1 MAMNSLHARA
11 VAARMLA
18 LTGEMP
24 AVALSDDPASLGV
37 LTRFRSGAGRW
48 LVTVRMASE
57 GFDCPDIRVV
67 LWATN
72 VTGEG
77 AFRQIVARALRVVPG
92 LLHQDAQVFL
102 PADQRLLAL
111 ARGLVDPQGR
121 SVRAGTWF
129 GPEGLDQENGNAENG
144 NAESE
149 EEENRTEDAGPRG
162 EGSGLF
168 VPLTSWAFG
177 QRMVTNGAV
186 VPASALRQ
194 ARVLNAGPFG
204 FSGLPD
210 YALAAAIARMEA
222 DAEELD
228 GTGFD
233 QSTRDQSG
241 FDQSTRDQIISDQTI
256 SDQSGSEPALPE
268 AASFVR
274 TDLGEASESDE
285 TSTNEADG
293 TSTSESIESV
303 PYDPESVPYDPE
315 SVPYDQRRQELRR
328 LCTRL
333 TALVARE
340 LGVNPSLVHRA
351 FHRSLGV
358 RQADST
364 LAELEQ
370 RKLRLEDKLR
380 GLRAGI

>member
-1 MAMNSLHARA
+1 MNSLHARA

-121 SVRAGTWF
+121 GVHAGTWF

-268 AASFVR
+268 AASFAR
-274 TDLGEASESDE
+274 TDLGEASEADE
-285 TSTNEADG
+285 TSTNETD
-293 TSTSESIESV
+293 
-303 PYDPESVPYDPE
+303 ESVPYDPE